1 MVIAMAMLPVKDKVM
16 VNVIE
21 ALLFKC
27 LFGSSITMDIAKSI
41 AIQLLIVIQIA
52 LLILSQPKD

>member
-1 MVIAMAMLPVKDKVM
+1 MGLVNSNVMVIAMAMLPVKDKVM

-27 LFGSSITMDIAKSI
+27 LFGSSITMGIASSI
-41 AIQLLIVIQIA
+41 VMQLFILI
-52 LLILSQPKD
+52 